1 MHLTP
6 GPIKV
11 LCGHNIFKFLL
22 SNSLCEWSLAGPFQL
37 FCGKSAHTL
46 PNSDLFQNLVALF
59 FLSVHT
65 NKYLLRFDIP
75 CLGQFKL
82 YFCDSSLLIVCQLF
96 TYRSCN
102 QKDAKPVAQFL
113 CKVKRLTLQSFLK
126 LCSNFVVVCSQP
138 MILAEFLVFKCL
150 YFKLK

>member
-11 LCGHNIFKFLL
+11 LCGHKIFKLLL
-22 SNSLCEWSLAGPFQL
+22 SNSLYEWSLAGPFQL
-37 FCGKSAHTL
+37 FCEKSAHVL
-46 PNSDLFQNLVALF
+46 PNSDLFSKPCCFVS

-65 NKYLLRFDIP
+65 NKYLLRFGIP

-138 MILAEFLVFKCL
+138 MILA
-150 YFKLK
+150 